1 MAKLGGLSI
10 SLQGADTLSKA
21 FDDLRAS
28 MKRRITKRAITKA
41 ARVVVP
47 ALRRAT
53 PKAGVYPKGSLS
65 RPAAQKNPPGTLRKS
80 TGLVFR
86 KYRGGA
92 IQGAYIGH
100 RWFMKGFAAHLVD
113 AGTQERFTTGKKSKP
128 AGIRSGRVV
137 ARKFFKPVWDAHKS
151 QVQHVLQAE
160 LQAGV
165 LAEVRKL
172 SGSAA
177 SSFKRKFG

>member
-1 MAKLGGLSI
+1 MARQGGLTI
-10 SLQGADTLSKA
+10 SLQGADTLSRA

-47 ALRRAT
+47 PLRRAT
-53 PKAGVYPKGSLS
+53 PKARVYPKGSLS
-65 RPAAQKNPPGTLRKS
+65 RPAAAKNPPGTLRKS
-80 TGLVFR
+80 TGLAFR

-92 IQGAYIGH
+92 IQSAYIGH

-113 AGTQERFTTGKKSKP
+113 AGTKQRFTTGGKSKK
-128 AGIRSGRVV
+128 AGISSGRVEG
-137 ARKFFKPVWDAHKS
+137 RRFFKPVWDAHKS
-151 QVQHVLQAE
+151 QVHNTLQSE
-160 LQAGV
+160 LQAGL

-172 SGSAA
+172 KGNAGAA
-177 SSFKRKFG
+177 FAKRFG